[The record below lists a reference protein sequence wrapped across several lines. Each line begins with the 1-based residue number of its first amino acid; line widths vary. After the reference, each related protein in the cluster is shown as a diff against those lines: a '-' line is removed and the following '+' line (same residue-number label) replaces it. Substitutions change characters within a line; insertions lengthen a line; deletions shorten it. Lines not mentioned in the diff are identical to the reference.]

1 MLVGIGYAWR
11 LVGYAWRLVG
21 YACRYWLCLEA
32 LAMLGG
38 FEACRLVGLD
48 MLGYTLLANARL
60 GSL

>member
-1 MLVGIGYAWR
+1 MLGGLEAC
-11 LVGYAWRLVG
+11 RLVG
-21 YACRYWLCLEA
+21 YACRYLLCLEA

-48 MLGYTLLANARL
+48 MLGYTLVANARL